1 MSACALRAE
10 GMGRLLPLLP
20 EIPEIQARLQAIFP
34 EGFPRRNY
42 CVREMAAR
50 TVFVMLYVGAIQGTG
65 TWIGPKHVVRM
76 GDGQAANRA
85 DEARSTYAGVI
96 ERPGTAAPDH
106 WYQDNTREPIRDETL
121 RDGLVRAGAVV
132 TRVGLATTSSKPRYA
147 LQSAFAGLFDPALQ
161 GEVLA
166 TAVTVWQDHHLSA
179 GSLARVRLRG
189 RAAATAGSKV
199 LVTLPNGET
208 RQMEAGPSSI
218 ITRAVVEVFA

>member
-1 MSACALRAE
+1 MLPPLPDVAE
-10 GMGRLLPLLP
+10 L
-20 EIPEIQARLQAIFP
+20 QARLQAIFP
-34 EGFPRRNY
+34 EGSPRRNY

-50 TVFVMLYVGAIQGTG
+50 TVFVMLYVGAIEGTG

-76 GDGQAANRA
+76 GDSQSARRA
-85 DEARSTYAGVI
+85 DEARSAYAEAI
-96 ERPGTAAPDH
+96 EKPGSPPPPDR

-132 TRVGLATTSSKPRYA
+132 TRTGLATTSSKPRYA
-147 LQSAFAGLFDPALQ
+147 LQSGFAGLFNPAHQ

-166 TAVTVWQDHHLSA
+166 TAVAAWQDHHLSA
-179 GSLARVRLRG
+179 GSLARIRLRG
-189 RAAATAGSKV
+189 RAAAASGSKV

-218 ITRAVVEVFA
+218 ITKAIVEAFAKRFLGDPAVL